1 MFLLKD
7 LIENSN
13 IDVEGGTSGLKILY
27 KVPIGQ
33 CLEKLGNRIRFC
45 QTILSRILIM
55 DKIYGKSVILLP
67 FPQYQSYLRK

>member
-1 MFLLKD
+1 MLFAQINMFLHKD

-33 CLEKLGNRIRFC
+33 CLEKLGKRIRFAKLFC
-45 QTILSRILIM
+45 P
-55 DKIYGKSVILLP
+55 G
-67 FPQYQSYLRK
+67 F

>member
-1 MFLLKD
+1 MLFAQINMFLHKD

-33 CLEKLGNRIRFC
+33 CLEKLGNRIRFAKLFC
-45 QTILSRILIM
+45 P
-55 DKIYGKSVILLP
+55 G
-67 FPQYQSYLRK
+67 F